1 MNQRKN
7 MNDKIHKGKRQYY
20 PLWRDER
27 TDGDLFKIKFA
38 IVLFNLSIFKVVRF
52 FVSSLGL
59 R

>member
-1 MNQRKN
+1 
-7 MNDKIHKGKRQYY
+7 MNDKIHKDKKQYNF
-20 PLWRDER
+20 LWRDER